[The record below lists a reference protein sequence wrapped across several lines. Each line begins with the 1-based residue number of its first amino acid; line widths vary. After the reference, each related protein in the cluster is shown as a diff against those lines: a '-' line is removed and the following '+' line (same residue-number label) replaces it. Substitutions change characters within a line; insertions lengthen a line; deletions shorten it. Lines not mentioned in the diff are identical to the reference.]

1 MRASSMH
8 TGSSRPRAQ
17 RRTRRAMAAALIL
30 SLLLAAVALAAKNAP
45 KPGTYE
51 GTSSEKSPVAF
62 KVSSGGTAI
71 QSFKTVI
78 GYNGKCGQGG
88 GPGYT
93 AAAGRIAI
101 RNGSFSITTSFKGPV
116 ASVPS
121 KQGKITGKFSG
132 NTVTGTVGIPS
143 LKSKKICLAYVETY
157 RATWK
162 HK

>member
-1 MRASSMH
+1 MH
-8 TGSSRPRAQ
+8 TGLGRPRAQ
-17 RRTRRAMAAALIL
+17 RRARAVLATML
-30 SLLLAAVALAAKNAP
+30 SLSLVLAAVALAAKAP
-45 KPGTYE
+45 KSGTYE
-51 GTSSEKSPVAF
+51 GTSSEKSPVTF

-78 GYNGKCGQGG
+78 GYDGKCGQGG

-93 AAAGRIAI
+93 AAASRIAI
-101 RNGSFSITTSFKGPV
+101 RNGSFSITASFKGPV

-121 KQGKITGKFSG
+121 KQGKITGKLSG
-132 NTVTGTVGIPS
+132 STVTGTVGIPS
-143 LKSKKICLAYVETY
+143 LKSKAICPAYVETY

>member
-1 MRASSMH
+1 MQLFSTH
-8 TGSSRPRAQ
+8 TRSG
-17 RRTRRAMAAALIL
+17 RRLGRRRARGVLAAVLIL
-30 SLLLAAVALAAKNAP
+30 SLLLAAVALAAKKAP
-45 KPGTYE
+45 EAGTYE
-51 GTSSEKSPVAF
+51 GTSSEKSQVTF

-71 QSFKTVI
+71 QSFKTTI

-101 RNGSFSITTSFKGPV
+101 KNGSFSITTSFKGPV
-116 ASVPS
+116 ASVAS

-132 NTVTGTVGIPS
+132 TTVTGTVGIPS
-143 LKSKKICLAYVETY
+143 LKFKAICPAYVATY

>member
-1 MRASSMH
+1 L
-8 TGSSRPRAQ
+8 GRPRAQ
-17 RRTRRAMAAALIL
+17 RRARAVLATML
-30 SLLLAAVALAAKNAP
+30 SLSLVLAAVALAAKAP
-45 KPGTYE
+45 KSGTYE
-51 GTSSEKSPVAF
+51 GTSSEKSPVTF

-78 GYNGKCGQGG
+78 GYDGKCGQGG

-93 AAAGRIAI
+93 AAASRIAI
-101 RNGSFSITTSFKGPV
+101 RNGSFKGPV

-121 KQGKITGKFSG
+121 KQGKITGKLSG
-132 NTVTGTVGIPS
+132 STVTGTVGIPS
-143 LKSKKICLAYVETY
+143 LKSKAICPAYVETY